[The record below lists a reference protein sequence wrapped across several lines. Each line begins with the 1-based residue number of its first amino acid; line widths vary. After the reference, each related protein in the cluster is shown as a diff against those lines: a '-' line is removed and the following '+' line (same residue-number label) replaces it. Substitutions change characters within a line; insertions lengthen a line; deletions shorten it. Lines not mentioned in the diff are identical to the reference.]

1 MASLAEEEDVKVTA
15 APQSSTT
22 TKLNIIVSSNQRD
35 ETAMCTATPPVDDG
49 PKLLNIIKGSGGGR
63 GEQLLKVWVS
73 TQRDRS
79 DTQDERQRIV

>member
-22 TKLNIIVSSNQRD
+22 PKLNIIVSSNQRD
-35 ETAMCTATPPVDDG
+35 ETAMCTATPPVDG
-49 PKLLNIIKGSGGGR
+49 PKLLNIIRKGAGGE